1 MAAGAGLLGDADR
14 IDRGYEISGGAV
26 HDRRLRPIDLDQD
39 VVDPETR
46 EGRQKMLDSADAGA
60 RGVAEHGAERGLGY
74 IDAFGLEET
83 LASARQSGAK
93 EDNAGIDAGRM
104 KDDLSRRRRVDADA
118 ADRHTVAQRGLKPK
132 PHLLFF
138 PGLRPAPICDASH
151 DEERS
156 DPATRCYQK
165 LPIAVRLPPPKSPAT
180 APKAPH

>member
-1 MAAGAGLLGDADR
+1 
-14 IDRGYEISGGAV
+14 
-26 HDRRLRPIDLDQD
+26 
-39 VVDPETR
+39 
-46 EGRQKMLDSADAGA
+46 MLDSADAGA

-83 LASARQSGAK
+83 LASARQSGPK
-93 EDNAGIDAGRM
+93 EDNAGIDAGRV